1 MDINGVLQEL
11 GLTDKE
17 INTYLKLIELGKTSV
32 QRLSEITG
40 INRVTLY
47 SILESLI
54 KKGMAGSTIIES
66 SKHFYTIDPDK
77 ILEQLEE
84 RKKRF
89 KEIIPILKEKIQTIG
104 LKPEVQFYEGVKGII
119 AVESDVLNTKKEFFA
134 YGSFDIYNKIL
145 KYTGISFRKKRIA
158 KKLKVTAITDSS
170 AVHHELFEKEEY
182 QKYSKLI
189 ILESLRNMPSWTY
202 IYNNKVAII
211 SFEKENP
218 NIIVI
223 DSKPVYEK
231 EKMVF
236 ELLWKIAKK

>member
-1 MDINGVLQEL
+1 MDIKSVLEEL

-17 INTYLKLIELGKTSV
+17 INAYLKLIELGKTSV
-32 QRLSEITG
+32 QRLSEVTG

-54 KKGMAGSTIIES
+54 KKGMAGNTIIGS
-66 SKHFYTIDPDK
+66 SKHFYAIDPDK

-84 RKKRF
+84 KKKRF
-89 KEIIPILKEKIQTIG
+89 KEIIPVLKEKIETLG
-104 LKPEVQFYEGVKGII
+104 LKPEVQFYEGMGGII

-134 YGSFDIYNKIL
+134 YGSFEIYNKIL
-145 KYTGISFRKKRIA
+145 KYSGISFRKKRIA
-158 KKLKVTAITDSS
+158 KRLEVTAITDSS
-170 AVHHELFEKEEY
+170 ATHHELFGKNKYE
-182 QKYSKLI
+182 KYSKLI
-189 ILESLRNMPSWTY
+189 ILESLKDMPSWTY

-236 ELLWKIAKK
+236 NFLWKIAK